1 VYKDKKVLLIGG
13 GGTLGTYVAEELL
26 KKGCYVDIICPE
38 DKQSENKR
46 LRFYKEYATQKFLQK
61 LLLEEE
67 YNGIVNFIH
76 YPDVEEYK
84 PIHKLLIAHTEHLI
98 FLSSYR
104 VYADL
109 QHPIVESAPMLLDI
123 TKDEA
128 FLKQETY
135 ALAKARAEH
144 YLWEECK
151 NENWTIVRPVI
162 SFSDRRMDLV
172 MYSGH
177 EIIDKAKAGVVIPL
191 PREAKYLTAGLDWA
205 GNSGKLIANLLFK
218 KEAVGEAYTISTAQN
233 LTWGELAEM
242 YTRLVGAKFEWID
255 SDTYFEENVHPINW
269 WAFIYDRLFD
279 RTIDNTKVLSATGL
293 KKEDFLSIEEGMKI
307 EINKICR
314 TFWNKDE

>member
-1 VYKDKKVLLIGG
+1 
-13 GGTLGTYVAEELL
+13 
-26 KKGCYVDIICPE
+26 
-38 DKQSENKR
+38 
-46 LRFYKEYATQKFLQK
+46 
-61 LLLEEE
+61 
-67 YNGIVNFIH
+67 
-76 YPDVEEYK
+76 
-84 PIHKLLIAHTEHLI
+84 
-98 FLSSYR
+98 
-104 VYADL
+104 
-109 QHPIVESAPMLLDI
+109 MLLDI